1 MTYSKKEAFWQKK
14 TVVFLVALF
23 CCFLWGSATPAIKTG
38 YAMLGIESSN
48 TAAQMLFA
56 GIRFTLAGIMAV
68 IIGSVKEKRV
78 LKPSGK
84 TMPSVLLLALVQTVI
99 QYFFFYTALANTSGV
114 QGSIIQ
120 GANAFIALLV
130 ASLIFRME
138 TLTARKIVGSVIG
151 FVGMAVIN
159 LAGGSFGTSWSILG
173 EGAMILS
180 MISYAFSS
188 VLTRK
193 FSQNEHPFTLS
204 GYQFFLGGIVLA
216 LIGFFSGGRITFTGP
231 SLVLLAYLAFI
242 SAAAYSLWGMLLKY
256 NSVASVTVFTCATP
270 IFGTLLS
277 AVFLG
282 EAQQAFSIQS
292 FIALVLIC
300 AGIIIVNKEKKL
312 L

>member
-1 MTYSKKEAFWQKK
+1 MTYSKKEAFWQRK
-14 TVVFLVALF
+14 TVIFAVALF

-38 YAMLGIESSN
+38 YAMLGIESTN

-56 GIRFTLAGIMAV
+56 GIRFTIAGIMAV
-68 IIGSVKEKRV
+68 IIGSVREKRV
-78 LKPSGK
+78 LAPSKK
-84 TMPSVLLLALVQTVI
+84 TAGSVLILSMVQTVL
-99 QYFFFYTALANTSGV
+99 QYFFFYTALANTTGV

-130 ASLIFRME
+130 AALVFQIE
-138 TLTARKIVGSVIG
+138 TLTARKIIGSAIG

-159 LAGGSFGTSWSILG
+159 LSGGVFGTSWSLLG

-204 GYQFFLGGIVLA
+204 GYQFFIGGIILA
-216 LIGFFSGGRITFTGP
+216 FIGFFMGGRIQFTGP
-231 SLVLLAYLAFI
+231 SLVLLVYLAFI

-256 NSVASVTVFTCATP
+256 NSVASITIFTCATP
-270 IFGTLLS
+270 VFGTLLS
-277 AVFLG
+277 AIFLG
-282 EAQQAFSIQS
+282 ESQQAFSWQS
-292 FIALVLIC
+292 LLALALIC
-300 AGIIIVNKEKKL
+300 IGIITVNKEKKI
-312 L
+312 